1 MTDRSNCISEYSKI
15 KICIPNNYLNLK
27 KNENEDIDNEA
38 KSRNKMKLLNNL
50 KLTDIKGNII
60 NAKNVKV

>member
-1 MTDRSNCISEYSKI
+1 LI
-15 KICIPNNYLNLK
+15 KQWKCIPNNYLNFLK
-27 KNENEDIDNEA
+27 NKNENIEKEA

-60 NAKNVKV
+60 NAPYVLNSFYITF

>member
-1 MTDRSNCISEYSKI
+1 LVGYN
-15 KICIPNNYLNLK
+15 LNFFR
-27 KNENEDIDNEA
+27 NENEDIDNEA

-60 NAKNVKV
+60 NAKDVKV